1 MGVRSVQGSGAG
13 LSTAAAPRPPMAAGI
28 PALRCRTAR
37 TLVAFGLAG
46 VSVGTILIGLLHLL
60 GPGAA
65 ISPISR
71 TISEYA
77 LTSAAWAF
85 NTAVLTLA
93 AGSAAVFA
101 AAFLAVPVSRRDP
114 WLGAGLL
121 LGAVWVA
128 GLLTVVLFPKHN
140 WAVGPS
146 AGGNIH
152 RAASL
157 LAFVAL
163 PLAVLLLTSPWLR
176 TALPGRG
183 ASRLAGALAVTSL
196 LWFVPL
202 VWAILA
208 APQDW
213 WRRIPLGLVERGMA
227 LAAVFAIGALACWAA
242 VAAGAGA
249 PPSEAPPS
257 ETPPAEAARPPGTVT
272 PVRAVSAAGTV
283 PPVGRGWPAER

>member
-1 MGVRSVQGSGAG
+1 M
-13 LSTAAAPRPPMAAGI
+13 
-28 PALRCRTAR
+28 RCRTAR
-37 TLVAFGLAG
+37 ALVPFGLAG
-46 VSVGTILIGLLHLL
+46 VGVGAILIGLLHVL

-71 TISEYA
+71 TISEYG

-101 AAFLAVPVSRRDP
+101 AAFLAVPVARRAP

-146 AGGNIH
+146 TGGNIH

-157 LAFVAL
+157 LAFIAL
-163 PLAVLLLTSPWLR
+163 PLAVILLTSPWLR
-176 TALPGRG
+176 AALPGR
-183 ASRLAGALAVTSL
+183 AAARLAGALAVASL
-196 LWFVPL
+196 LWFIPL
-202 VWAILA
+202 VWAIIA

-227 LAAVFAIGALACWAA
+227 LAAVLAIGALACWAA
-242 VAAGAGA
+242 ATATTGPGASPSGA
-249 PPSEAPPS
+249 PSSEAV
-257 ETPPAEAARPPGTVT
+257 RPPGTVT
-272 PVRAVSAAGTV
+272 PIRAVSAAGTAL
-283 PPVGRGWPAER
+283 PVGRGWPAER